1 MVVEQEI
8 VNNNQNN
15 SEEND
20 TSFVSQHIQSGV
32 VNIY

>member
-8 VNNNQNN
+8 VNNNPNN

-20 TSFVSQHIQSGV
+20 TSFVSQHIQNGV
-32 VNIY
+32 VNL